1 VQLSLHVQQGTV
13 ASGFDVQVELILVG
27 TPNTYVFGNGY
38 FDTGTNTAPTTVWV
52 MLFIDTDVS
61 ALTPPSLDHV
71 VVTMNACTQATT
83 CP

>member
-1 VQLSLHVQQGTV
+1 MSLQVTQGTV

-38 FDTGTNTAPTTVWV
+38 FDTSTNTATSTVWV
-52 MLFIDTDVS
+52 MLFIDTGVS

-71 VVTMNACTQATT
+71 VVTMNACITATT